1 MRTKLTLV
9 SVSSNGRQISCF
21 VNLVCVNGRAVA
33 SQQLINN
40 MLSEIGCTSRGQTYS
55 VGA

>member
-1 MRTKLTLV
+1 MSTKLTLV

-21 VNLVCVNGRAVA
+21 VNLAVVNGRAVA

-40 MLSEIGCTSRGQTYS
+40 MLSEIGCTNRGQTYS